1 MTSISETPEDY
12 GVIYKPDHPV
22 VIIKKDGTKES
33 FNVQKVITA
42 IGKSA
47 YRALTDFT
55 PEEKH
60 RICQNV
66 VDRVNEFGKK

>member
-33 FNVQKVITA
+33 FNV
-42 IGKSA
+42 
-47 YRALTDFT
+47 
-55 PEEKH
+55 
-60 RICQNV
+60 
-66 VDRVNEFGKK
+66 